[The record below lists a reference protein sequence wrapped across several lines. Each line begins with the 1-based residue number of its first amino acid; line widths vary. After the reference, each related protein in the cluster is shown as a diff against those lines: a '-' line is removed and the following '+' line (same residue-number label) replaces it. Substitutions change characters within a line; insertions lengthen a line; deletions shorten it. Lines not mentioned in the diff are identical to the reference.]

1 MILRYKI
8 NFRIQGLLNTM
19 KKSIL
24 LFLFALL
31 LTQNIFS
38 NSENYADRNTALR
51 YLKLS
56 QDYMLKSDWNSVLN
70 YSEIGLTYDSSI
82 PELWYTKAIALE
94 QKREK
99 PYIIIENLEKA
110 LSLDWTTLNNNGA
123 KLLLANYYYHTMNYY
138 DALELVKDSAL
149 QLNSDALK
157 TQAKIYYM
165 INDPVSARKT
175 IDAAWRIFPLDTD
188 FPKIFFYFEETFNFH
203 DESNILYA
211 NLKETFLSLIFDYSG
226 TRNRYDSKLL
236 LLASNF
242 ADEEL
247 QNQILKIYKTQ
258 GVDSELYPIKAL
270 EANLI
275 TETEAIDLFFNLSGN
290 KINYNYLEKVV
301 SLVSEENYKSIYS
314 YLDSFAGDFLFD
326 NNKDEIFELTSNYN
340 YGRPN
345 YAEFEKYQDGKIFWT
360 CEFDYGT
367 PRKFYIP
374 SENIY
379 FTYARYP
386 YVSKIESE
394 KVDFNLV
401 PDSVKLVYL
410 DVIDSNLFNGKY
422 DFYIPQPK
430 SDNNDYNEDVLENTN
445 VLTIYF
451 SEKGQYGEDKLRL
464 LLSRGKIVSG
474 NYYLDNVLYA
484 AAVFEDGKLI
494 FRNVD
499 MNYDGI
505 FEIKEIYTSSNDIEY
520 SNIEKTDLLG
530 DFPYEEKIWLSSIL
544 VDTDSDGNIDCTEE
558 YTFDNKT
565 IKNWNGV
572 KEISSN
578 EGELISVS
586 FVNPQTG
593 LEAKVD
599 YEQGKPVSLEYN
611 NYTYPIIYDEKLD
624 LYFIGSK
631 LETDFNLAKVKE
643 ELKNKGT
650 SYVVSIYENESS
662 KFCGIKT
669 QNFYFI
675 WNLK

>member
-1 MILRYKI
+1 MILRYKTH
-8 NFRIQGLLNTM
+8 FRIQGLLKTM

-24 LFLFALL
+24 LFVLTLLFTYNVFA
-31 LTQNIFS
+31 
-38 NSENYADRNTALR
+38 NSENYADKNTALR

-56 QDYMLKSDWNSVLN
+56 QDYMLSSDWNSVLN
-70 YSEIGLTYDSSI
+70 YSEIGLSYDSSI
-82 PELWYTKAIALE
+82 PELWYTKALALE

-110 LSLDWTTLNNNGA
+110 LSLGWSTLNKNGA

-157 TQAKIYYM
+157 IQAKVYYM
-165 INDPVSARKT
+165 INDPLSARKT

-226 TRNRYDSKLL
+226 IRNRFDSHLL

-247 QNQILKIYKTQ
+247 QGQILKIYKTQ
-258 GVDSELYPIKAL
+258 GIESALYPIKAL
-270 EANLI
+270 EANFI
-275 TETEAIDLFFNLSGN
+275 TEPEALDLFFALCEN
-290 KINYNYLEKVV
+290 KINYNYLEKLV
-301 SLVSEENYKSIYS
+301 SLISQENYKSVYS
-314 YLDSFAGDFLFD
+314 YLDSFSGDILFD
-326 NNKDEIFELTSNYN
+326 NNKDEIFELSSSYKF
-340 YGRPN
+340 GRPN
-345 YAEFEKYQDGKIFWT
+345 YAEFEKYQDGQLYWT

-367 PRKFYIP
+367 PRKFFIP

-394 KVDFNLV
+394 RVDFNLV
-401 PDSVKLVYL
+401 PDAIKLVYI
-410 DVIDSNLFNGKY
+410 DVIDSDLFNGEY
-422 DFYIPQPK
+422 DFYIPFPK
-430 SDNNDYNEDVLENTN
+430 SDDNEYDNVLENTN
-445 VLTIYF
+445 ALTLYF

-474 NYYLDNVLYA
+474 NYYLDNVPYA
-484 AAVFEDGKLI
+484 SAVFEDGKLI

-499 MNYDGI
+499 KNYDGI
-505 FEIKEIYTSSNDIEY
+505 FEIKEIYTSNDEIEY
-520 SNIEKTDLLG
+520 SNIEKTDLFG
-530 DFPYEEKIWLSSIL
+530 DFPYNDKIWLSSIL
-544 VDTDSDGNIDCTEE
+544 VDMDADGNVDYSEE

-565 IKNWNGV
+565 IKNWNSV
-572 KEISSN
+572 KETSTN

-586 FVNPQTG
+586 FMNPQTN
-593 LEAKVD
+593 LIAKVD
-599 YEQGKPVSLEYN
+599 YELGKPVSLEYN
-611 NYTYPIIYDEKLD
+611 NFTYPVIYDEELA
-624 LYFIGSK
+624 LYYIGNK
-631 LETDFNLAKVKE
+631 LETDFDLQKVKE

-650 SYVVSIYENESS
+650 SYVVSIYENDSS

-669 QNFYFI
+669 QNFYFV